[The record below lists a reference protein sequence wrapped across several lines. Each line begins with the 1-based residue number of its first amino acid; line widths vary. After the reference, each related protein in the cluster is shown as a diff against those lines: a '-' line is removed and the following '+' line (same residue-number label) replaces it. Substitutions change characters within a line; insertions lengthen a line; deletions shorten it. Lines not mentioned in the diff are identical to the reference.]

1 LPAPVRLPIPAAL
14 QVADPARGMALP
26 AGQTAGRLAEALL
39 RQRQRFVVLTGAE
52 GAAAAAIIQSLGAE
66 LGPYTRVV
74 RVANPLVSPLTVS
87 RILLQL
93 GGYPANSVEEDAAGA
108 VCLLTT
114 QVGPE
119 RQVLLVVENADT
131 LDASAL
137 QFLQELPDLA
147 PAGAPALQVLVIA
160 GPRFA
165 AGQAGDREPGAR
177 PVCLEVAG
185 TAPDNTAAASR
196 SARGTRFALPIT
208 GFMLLAGI
216 AGASLYRQGWGPEPS
231 KQGGPDPAVLIAPAG
246 NDQAAATEPE
256 NLPEGIRGSPP
267 IADLGNPAETP
278 ALDPPPGVSADT
290 VEQPD
295 RLRQEFDTFLSVSGP
310 KYVKLT
316 KAQRDLLFQQYLARP
331 HQTQAFEP
339 PAR

>member
-1 LPAPVRLPIPAAL
+1 
-14 QVADPARGMALP
+14 MALP
-26 AGQTAGRLAEALL
+26 AGQTAGWLAEALL

-52 GAAAAAIIQSLGAE
+52 GAAAAAIIQSLGTE

-93 GGYPANSVEEDAAGA
+93 GGYPANSVEEDVSGA
-108 VCLLTT
+108 VCLLTA
-114 QVGPE
+114 QIGSE

-131 LDASAL
+131 LDPDAL

-147 PAGAPALQVLVIA
+147 PAGTPTLQVLFIA

-165 AGQAGDREPGAR
+165 AEQTGVREFGAR
-177 PVCLEVAG
+177 LVCLEVAG
-185 TAPDNTAAASR
+185 TASDNTAAASR

-216 AGASLYRQGWGPEPS
+216 AGASLYHQGWGPEPS
-231 KQGGPDPAVLIAPAG
+231 KQGGPAPAGQGGPAPAVSIAPAG
-246 NDQAAATEPE
+246 NDQASATEPE
-256 NLPEGIRGSPP
+256 SLPEGIRGSPP
-267 IADLGNPAETP
+267 IADLGNLAETP
-278 ALDPPPGVSADT
+278 ASDPPPGVSADT